1 MSPNVSGGNP
11 APPPRKRNRTKEI
24 PTHLDPAISDSVKK
38 WTAEDD
44 VLLMGAVSHI
54 GDLRIVHAMSTGL
67 SKKFSL
73 HEVEERWYDLMY
85 NDTINKQVKKRIEV
99 MNKDVIKEIQSKIP
113 FSVKEEDIIGR
124 ISSTTKVNLGT
135 FEDLIH
141 QHPNIFHVART
152 PKVLLD
158 FWTSLNKVGYLED
171 QRKSYYNDDVN
182 GGIGT
187 EKLFD
192 ISQLRDDS
200 DSALQTQASG
210 IIKNINA
217 TKRIFQD
224 WEKVKTEIIDEYH
237 KFDNKMFDLKGIQ
250 ALLKGKFNYFMI
262 KDDKIVVGRQTLNHH
277 VDVNLA
283 LEGPA
288 GRISRC
294 NAIIKKD
301 NKNNEWFIQNVGS
314 RTIFVDSKPLV
325 CNEFARLLDGSD
337 IQIAYISLFF
347 ITGPSLEQELNIR
360 LSDSENKIVP

>member
-1 MSPNVSGGNP
+1 MSPNVSGNP
-11 APPPRKRNRTKEI
+11 APPPRKRNRTKEV
-24 PTHLDPAISDSVKK
+24 PAHLDPAISDSVKK

-113 FSVKEEDIIGR
+113 FSLKEEDIVGR
-124 ISSTTKVNLGT
+124 IHSTTKVNLGT
-135 FEDLIH
+135 FEDLLQ

-152 PKVLLD
+152 SKVLHD
-158 FWTSLNKVGYLED
+158 FWQSLNKIGFLED
-171 QRKSYYNDDVN
+171 QRASHYTDVA
-182 GGIGT
+182 T

-217 TKRIFQD
+217 TKKIFQD

-237 KFDNKMFDLKGIQ
+237 KCDNKIFDLKGVQ

-262 KDDKIVVGRQTLNHH
+262 KDDKIIVGRQTLNHH

-288 GRISRC
+288 GRISRS

-301 NKNNEWFIQNVGS
+301 NKGDWIIQNVGS

-325 CNEFARLLDGSD
+325 SNEFARLVDGSD

-360 LSDSENKIVP
+360 LSEGDNKISA